1 MVQDLSVSRASD
13 TSFSI
18 RWSVPAAPNGIITN
32 YTVLVLHYTSG
43 ATAGTG
49 RVDDVRNTVATVSR
63 LCKLINYH

>member
-1 MVQDLSVSRASD
+1 MSRASD

-18 RWSVPAAPNGIITN
+18 RWSVPAAPNGIITD

-43 ATAGTG
+43 ATAG
-49 RVDDVRNTVATVSR
+49 RVDDVSNTVATVSG

>member
-1 MVQDLSVSRASD
+1 MVRDLSVSRASD

-32 YTVLVLHYTSG
+32 YTVLVLRYTSRT
-43 ATAGTG
+43 TAGTG
-49 RVDDVRNTVATVSR
+49 RVDDVSNTVATVSG